1 MPLSKEEV
9 QHVAELARLHLNEA
23 ELEKFTQQLSQIL
36 DYAEQLNALDTTG
49 VVPTSH
55 AIPMKNVF
63 REDEVR
69 DSMEPEKALENA
81 PDGHEQSFRV
91 PRIVE

>member
-9 QHVAELARLHLNEA
+9 RHVAQLARLHLSDE
-23 ELEKFTQQLSQIL
+23 ELGRFTHQLSQIL
-36 DYAEQLNALDTTG
+36 DYAAALRELDTTG
-49 VVPTSH
+49 VIPTSH
-55 AIPMKNVF
+55 AIPMRNVF

-69 DSMEPEKALENA
+69 PSLERDKALANA
-81 PDGHEQSFRV
+81 PDGHESSFRV

>member
-9 QHVAELARLHLNEA
+9 QHVAQLARLHLSEA
-23 ELEKFTQQLSQIL
+23 ELEKFTHQLSQIL
-36 DYAEQLNALDTTG
+36 DYAAQLNELDTTG

-55 AIPMKNVF
+55 AIPMKNIF

-69 DSMEPEKALENA
+69 PSLERDKALDNA
-81 PDGHEQSFRV
+81 PDAHEQSFRV